1 MKINVDILLKLRKDK
16 SWTQDEV
23 AIASGLNIRTVQR
36 IENEASASI
45 QSIKALASA
54 FDINVYDLKYK
65 ETSMLAELKGKKVS
79 ISSTGSSEFSVASK
93 GVILE
98 HNDSW
103 LKLQTKKNIE
113 FIRIEAIF
121 RIELIN

>member
-1 MKINVDILLKLRKDK
+1 MKINVGLLLRLRKDRT
-16 SWTQDEV
+16 WTQEEV

-54 FDINVYDLKYK
+54 FDINVHDLEY
-65 ETSMLAELKGKKVS
+65 EEISMLEELNGKNVA
-79 ISSTGSSEFSVASK
+79 ISLGSTEFSEVPK

-98 HNDSW
+98 INDSW
-103 LKLQTKKNIE
+103 LKLQTKKNIQ

-121 RIELIN
+121 KIILTD

>member
-1 MKINVDILLKLRKDK
+1 MQINVDLLLKLRKDK

-36 IENEASASI
+36 IENEASASL

-54 FDINVYDLKYK
+54 FEIHVYDLKYK
-65 ETSMLAELKGKKVS
+65 ETSMLAELKDKKVS
-79 ISSTGSSEFSVASK
+79 ISLGSTEFSVVPK

-98 HNDSW
+98 INDSW

-121 RIELIN
+121 KIELIN

>member
-1 MKINVDILLKLRKDK
+1 MKINVDLLLRLRKDR

-36 IENEASASI
+36 IENEASASL

-54 FDINVYDLKYK
+54 FDINVYDLKY
-65 ETSMLAELKGKKVS
+65 EEISMLEELIGKKVS
-79 ISSTGSSEFSVASK
+79 VSLGSTDFSEVPT

-98 HNDSW
+98 INDSW

-113 FIRIEAIF
+113 FIRIETIF
-121 RIELIN
+121 KIVLTA